1 MDPGV
6 TTTKRI
12 KAFEVLPGNR
22 EVVHHVLV
30 YIDDAN
36 TYPVGVIQN
45 NCTGPT
51 AGRLLGAY
59 VPGGGPIV
67 FPNSDVLKM
76 GVTLNPG
83 NKIVFAMHYPQGSVG
98 MMDSTAVNLHFYPDN
113 ETGVRDLLA
122 QSLIQNWSFC
132 IEPDSVQEVFTRF
145 PPQLGI
151 PGDYSVLST
160 FPHSHLLGKYWEV
173 YAVSLNNQDTIPM
186 IRINNYDFDWQGF
199 YFFKR
204 IIKLSTGYRIEA
216 KCRYDNT
223 SNNPFNP
230 NSPPLQVCDGLNTS
244 DEMMLVY
251 FHFLNYQ
258 AGDELY
264 DMDSLLQ
271 MPVSVR
277 PGQDLNAQAR
287 VTPYP
292 NPSSGIQTL
301 DYYIPRSG
309 FVKIEILDL
318 QGRSLRHIWKGKQ
331 QPGQYHAKWDGRI
344 ESGEMASKGIY
355 LVRLTVDEK
364 TYTTRLV
371 RE

>member
-1 MDPGV
+1 
-6 TTTKRI
+6 
-12 KAFEVLPGNR
+12 
-22 EVVHHVLV
+22 
-30 YIDDAN
+30 
-36 TYPVGVIQN
+36 
-45 NCTGPT
+45 
-51 AGRLLGAY
+51 
-59 VPGGGPIV
+59 
-67 FPNSDVLKM
+67 
-76 GVTLNPG
+76 
-83 NKIVFAMHYPQGSVG
+83 
-98 MMDSTAVNLHFYPDN
+98 
-113 ETGVRDLLA
+113 
-122 QSLIQNWSFC
+122 
-132 IEPDSVQEVFTRF
+132 
-145 PPQLGI
+145 
-151 PGDYSVLST
+151 
-160 FPHSHLLGKYWEV
+160 
-173 YAVSLNNQDTIPM
+173 VSLNNQDTIPM